1 MLFLDVH
8 LELVGVLELLG
19 ALPAADP
26 LPVVLRVEVHLQG
39 LLRLERLLALGT
51 LVARRLVEEG
61 LVHDGSVGGDGGSGV
76 VGLHRRPVLVGRVVV
91 DGGLHLFLADGRQNL
106 ILNMKMAI

>member
-26 LPVVLRVEVHLQG
+26 LPVVLRVEVHLQR

-61 LVHDGSVGGDGGSGV
+61 LVHDGSIGRGGGGV
-76 VGLHRRPVLVGRVVV
+76 VGLHRRPVLVGGVV
-91 DGGLHLFLADGRQNL
+91 DGGLHFFLADGRQNL

>member
-51 LVARRLVEEG
+51 LVARRLVER

-76 VGLHRRPVLVGRVVV
+76 VGLHRRPVLVGGVV
-91 DGGLHLFLADGRQNL
+91 DGRLRFFLADGRKNL
-106 ILNMKMAI
+106 I